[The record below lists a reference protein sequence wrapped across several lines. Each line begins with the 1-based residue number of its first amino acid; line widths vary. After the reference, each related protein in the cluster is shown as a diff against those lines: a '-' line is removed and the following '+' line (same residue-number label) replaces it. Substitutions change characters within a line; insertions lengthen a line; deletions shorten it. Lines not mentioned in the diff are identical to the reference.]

1 MSEFAK
7 SNCLSSILYDV
18 QNCID
23 EKESEKVSFDD
34 INTALC
40 CKELID
46 LRDGLNDSILTAR
59 EYFQLIDYLCT
70 I

>member
-1 MSEFAK
+1 MSEVEK
-7 SNCLSSILYDV
+7 SDCLSTILHDV

-23 EKESEKVSFDD
+23 EKESENVSFDD

-46 LRDGLNDSILTAR
+46 LRDGLKGELTIFF
-59 EYFQLIDYLCT
+59 YFCFLEIKYH
-70 I
+70 